1 MSSLKTITVSLPVA
15 MGKEIEKVAKA
26 EHRTVSEL
34 IREAFRQY
42 QAQRNL
48 KSLASDGRA
57 AIRKKKLSAKD
68 FGGPFE
74 E

>member
-1 MSSLKTITVSLPVA
+1 MKSIKTITISLPIE
-15 MGKEIEKVAKA
+15 MGKEIQKIAEE

-34 IREAFRQY
+34 IRESFRQY
-42 QAQRNL
+42 KAQRIFKAL
-48 KSLASDGRA
+48 MKKGKATA
-57 AIRKKKLSAKD
+57 KKKGLTPKD

>member
-1 MSSLKTITVSLPVA
+1 MKKIKTLTISLPIE
-15 MGKEIEKVAKA
+15 MGQEIQKLAEE

-34 IREAFRQY
+34 IRESFRQY
-42 QAQRNL
+42 RAKRNL
-48 KSLASDGRA
+48 KAVAKEGRA
-57 AIRKKKLSAKD
+57 LARKKGLTPKD

>member
-1 MSSLKTITVSLPVA
+1 MPAIKTITISLPA
-15 MGKEIEKVAKA
+15 EMGREIEKVAKE

-34 IREAFRQY
+34 IRETFRRY

-48 KSLASDGRA
+48 RDLSRHGRKA
-57 AIRKKKLSAKD
+57 AKAKRLTPKD

-74 E
+74 P

>member
-1 MSSLKTITVSLPVA
+1 MPSLKTITISLPA
-15 MGKEIEKVAKA
+15 EMGRAIEKVAKE

-34 IREAFRQY
+34 IRETFRRY

-48 KSLASDGRA
+48 HELASRGKKNA
-57 AIRKKKLSAKD
+57 KVKKLTPKD

-74 E
+74 D